1 MQTRPDIL
9 IIDDEKVLAGTIAE
23 FLQGEGYSVDVAH
36 SPAQV
41 LSLLEKRAFALVL
54 CDIQLPGMSGLD
66 LLRKILAIQ
75 PESAVMM
82 ITAYATVE
90 SAVEAFRSGARDYLI
105 KPVLFDDLLARL
117 AHLEEWLQLR
127 AENRELRTQL
137 ARRQQNQGGL
147 DSILGNSPAIL
158 AVKHWIRRIAP
169 AQTNILIT
177 GESGTGK
184 ELAARA
190 IHDLGGHADAPFLA
204 INCAAIPA
212 DLLENQLFGHT
223 RGAFTGADRDR
234 EGL

>member
-117 AHLEEWLQLR
+117 AHLEEWLQL
-127 AENRELRTQL
+127 
-137 ARRQQNQGGL
+137 
-147 DSILGNSPAIL
+147 
-158 AVKHWIRRIAP
+158 
-169 AQTNILIT
+169 
-177 GESGTGK
+177 
-184 ELAARA
+184 
-190 IHDLGGHADAPFLA
+190 
-204 INCAAIPA
+204 
-212 DLLENQLFGHT
+212 
-223 RGAFTGADRDR
+223 
-234 EGL
+234 